1 MNAGWKIFLLSL
13 ALFAI
18 AFGAER
24 LLVPDIVPIGFAEEP
39 QSLLAVQTAFV
50 LRAVELI
57 AGSVA
62 AISFVVTLGAWMR
75 RRVGGSAQSLGAGTS
90 IPSAE

>member
-13 ALFAI
+13 AVFAVG
-18 AFGAER
+18 FGAER

-39 QSLLAVQTAFV
+39 QPLLLVETAFV
-50 LRAVELI
+50 LRAIELI

-62 AISFVVTLGAWMR
+62 AISLVITIGAWARMR
-75 RRVGGSAQSLGAGTS
+75 GTRS
-90 IPSAE
+90 QA